1 MFLTDSDFYTEGA
14 FSYQG
19 LWSQKTLGLKNRFTK
34 DKVRKRIKT
43 VLVEAVLKRKNK
55 QTKNWNSLK
64 RIRIT
69 FPPSSWK
76 RTSTND
82 FLKKFKLN
90 WKWKTSLFWAQISVD
105 GLLKFWEYDDS
116 YSCQKYI
123 FSILGLQLKSKLIY

>member
-64 RIRIT
+64 RIKIT

-90 WKWKTSLFWAQISVD
+90 WKWKTSLFWAQIMLMVSASSENMMTRILVRNIS
-105 GLLKFWEYDDS
+105 LVFWV
-116 YSCQKYI
+116 
-123 FSILGLQLKSKLIY
+123 FSWNQN

>member
-64 RIRIT
+64 IIRIT

-90 WKWKTSLFWAQISVD
+90 WKWQTSLFWAQIMLMVSSSSENMMTRILVRNIS
-105 GLLKFWEYDDS
+105 LVFWV
-116 YSCQKYI
+116 
-123 FSILGLQLKSKLIY
+123 FSWNQN

>member
-64 RIRIT
+64 IIRIT

-90 WKWKTSLFWAQISVD
+90 WKWKTSLFWAQIILMVSASSENMMTRILVRNIS
-105 GLLKFWEYDDS
+105 LVFWV
-116 YSCQKYI
+116 
-123 FSILGLQLKSKLIY
+123 FSWNQN